1 MQPTI
6 QILKEKQLIGMSL
19 EMSLLE
25 DKTNLLFRT
34 FMPRRKEIPNLIN
47 ADTLDLRDYQE
58 DYYRSFDPSKSFTK
72 WALAEVSKVAAIP
85 DGMEVYTL
93 VGGQYAVF
101 HYKGLSSDQRIYKYI
116 FMEWLPQSGYKLAD
130 RPHFE
135 LLGEK
140 TKLNDPNSE
149 EEIWIPIAVKK

>member
-6 QILKEKQLIGMSL
+6 QILQEKQLIGQSEMMSL
-19 EMSLLE
+19 VE
-25 DKTNLLFRT
+25 DKTHQLFRT

-47 ADTLDLRDYQE
+47 ADTFDLRVYPE
-58 DYYRSFDPSKSFTK
+58 DYYRSFNPSKSFTK
-72 WALAEVSKVAAIP
+72 WALAEVSKVEAIP
-85 DGMEVYTL
+85 HGMEVYNL
-93 VGGQYAVF
+93 IGGQYAVF

-116 FMEWLPQSGYKLAD
+116 FMEWLPQSGYTLAD

-135 LLGEK
+135 VLGEK

-149 EEIWIPIAVKK
+149 EEIWIPIEEK